1 MSIKIDVVSD
11 VACPWCY
18 VGMKRLE
25 KALAMTPEIETQV
38 TWQPFQLDPSVP
50 TSGSDIKEYYAS
62 KFGSEDQAQRIF
74 DNMENVGKE
83 EGINFDFMK
92 MSRTMNTL
100 PLHVLMFEAEKQGFK
115 TQLKTRFF
123 RAYFEDAT
131 DLSNSENLVKIMEEF
146 GWDRST
152 TLDYLENK
160 ELGTQIKEKI
170 KYYQSKGVSA
180 VPFFIFND
188 KYGVSGAQAPNV
200 LAQML
205 QQIFEETKTE
215 ISPLNGEA
223 CDIETGECK

>member
-50 TSGSDIKEYYAS
+50 TSGRDIKEYYAS

-100 PLHVLMFEAEKQGFK
+100 PLHVLMVEAEKQGFK

-131 DLSNSENLVKIMEEF
+131 DLSSSENLVKIMEEF

-215 ISPLNGEA
+215 TSPVNGEA